1 MIIIRENILESMAKY
16 KLLWQK
22 VRKHTSFFLILT
34 FLIFLVFGSVFYW
47 LCFKINSWQAEKAYW
62 EGLLFSGIN
71 PGESIGIP
79 TADKLPEIIEL
90 CQDCLIKNRVEI
102 ASFNVEKF
110 TGITE
115 PADSGGLDYANLRI
129 YFLGKWQEIET
140 GLNELE
146 HMDKLAIHVQEVILK
161 PEGGEA
167 LLQIYFLNN

>member
-1 MIIIRENILESMAKY
+1 MISIRENILESLIKY
-16 KLLWQK
+16 KLLRQK
-22 VRKHTSFFLILT
+22 VREHTFFFLIIT
-34 FLIFLVFGSVFYW
+34 FLICLIFTSVFYW
-47 LCFKINSWQAEKAYW
+47 LSVQINSWQAEKIFW
-62 EGLLFSGIN
+62 EGVLSSGIN
-71 PGESIGIP
+71 SKESIEIP

-90 CQDCLIKNRVEI
+90 CQDCLIKNKVAI
-102 ASFNVEKF
+102 ASFNVEEF
-110 TGITE
+110 SGITE

-129 YFLGKWQEIET
+129 YFLGKWQEIEI